1 VEDVQQEVAEN
12 QRRAR
17 DVTTLITI
25 LFFGV
30 AYGMI
35 LYLISVGLSVT
46 MGLMGFVNLAHGVF
60 AMLGGYATVTLMNRL
75 GVAFLPSVAIGCVIV
90 AAVGFVLERTLYR
103 RFYGR
108 SELDQVLFS
117 FGLILVAVALV
128 RIAWGPLAQ
137 PIQLPDFLKG
147 QVTFLGLTLPTYRL
161 ALVGFGA
168 AVIAGLWFVFDR
180 TLFGAR
186 IRAAVDDRAMA
197 QSIGINTSRLFA
209 SAFGLGTGLAALG
222 GGLGADVLAIAPAY
236 PLQYIVYFLIVVA
249 VGGLGNIK
257 GPFVAAL
264 AIGISDTACR
274 YFVPEAGSIFIF
286 VFVFALLVWRPDG
299 IMERRNRG
307 AS

>member
-1 VEDVQQEVAEN
+1 
-12 QRRAR
+12 
-17 DVTTLITI
+17 VTTLITI
-25 LFFGV
+25 LFFGIS
-30 AYGMI
+30 YGMI

-60 AMLGGYATVTLMNRL
+60 AMLGGYATVTLMNRF
-75 GVAFLPSVAIGCVIV
+75 GVPFLLSLAIACVLV
-90 AAVGFVLERTLYR
+90 AAIGFVLERTLYR
-103 RFYGR
+103 RLYGR

-117 FGLILVAVALV
+117 FGLILVSVALV

-137 PIQLPDFLKG
+137 PIQLPDYLKG
-147 QVTFLGLTLPTYRL
+147 QVTILGLELPAYRL

-168 AVIAGLWFVFDR
+168 VVIAGLWFVFDR

-186 IRAAVDDRAMA
+186 IRAAVDNRAMA

-209 SAFGLGTGLAALG
+209 AAFGLGTGLAALG

-264 AIGISDTACR
+264 AIGVSDTACR
-274 YFVPEAGSIFIF
+274 YFLPEAGSIFIF
-286 VFVFALLVWRPDG
+286 VFVFVVLMWRPNG
-299 IMERRNRG
+299 IMERRNRA

>member
-1 VEDVQQEVAEN
+1 MA
-12 QRRAR
+12 
-17 DVTTLITI
+17 TLITI

-35 LYLISVGLSVT
+35 LYLISVGLAVT
-46 MGLMGFVNLAHGVF
+46 MGLIGFVNLAHGVF
-60 AMLGGYATVTLMNRL
+60 AMLGGYATVTFMNRF
-75 GVAFLPSVAIGCVIV
+75 GVPFLLSLAIGCILV
-90 AAVGFVLERTLYR
+90 AALGFVLERMLYR

-117 FGLILVAVALV
+117 FGLILVSVAIV

-137 PIQLPDFLKG
+137 PIQLPNYLKG
-147 QVTFLGLTLPTYRL
+147 QVTILGLALPAYRL

-168 AVIAGLWFVFDR
+168 AVIAGLWFAFDR

-186 IRAAVDDRAMA
+186 IRAAVDNRAMA
-197 QSIGINTSRLFA
+197 ESIGINTSRLF
-209 SAFGLGTGLAALG
+209 SLAFGLGTGLAALG

-249 VGGLGNIK
+249 VGGLGSIK

-286 VFVFALLVWRPDG
+286 AFVFIVLIWRPNG
-299 IMERRNRG
+299 IMERR
-307 AS
+307 

>member
-1 VEDVQQEVAEN
+1 MA
-12 QRRAR
+12 
-17 DVTTLITI
+17 TLITI

-35 LYLISVGLSVT
+35 LYLISVGLAVT
-46 MGLMGFVNLAHGVF
+46 MGLIGFVNLAHGVF
-60 AMLGGYATVTLMNRL
+60 AMLGGYATVTFMNRF
-75 GVAFLPSVAIGCVIV
+75 GVPFLLSLAIGCILV
-90 AAVGFVLERTLYR
+90 AALGFLLERMLYR

-117 FGLILVAVALV
+117 FGLILVSVAIV

-137 PIQLPDFLKG
+137 PIQLPNYLKG
-147 QVTFLGLTLPTYRL
+147 QVTILDLALPAYRL

-168 AVIAGLWFVFDR
+168 AVIAGLWFAFDR

-186 IRAAVDDRAMA
+186 VRAAVDNRAMA
-197 QSIGINTSRLFA
+197 ESIGINTNRLF
-209 SAFGLGTGLAALG
+209 SLAFGLGTGLAALG

-249 VGGLGNIK
+249 VGGLGSIK

-286 VFVFALLVWRPDG
+286 AFVFIVLIWRPNG
-299 IMERRNRG
+299 IMERR
-307 AS
+307 

>member
-1 VEDVQQEVAEN
+1 MA
-12 QRRAR
+12 
-17 DVTTLITI
+17 TLITI

-35 LYLISVGLSVT
+35 LYLISVGLAVT
-46 MGLMGFVNLAHGVF
+46 MGLIGFVNLAHGVF
-60 AMLGGYATVTLMNRL
+60 AMLGGYATVTFMNRF
-75 GVAFLPSVAIGCVIV
+75 GVPFLLSLAIGCILV
-90 AAVGFVLERTLYR
+90 AALGFLLERVLYR

-117 FGLILVAVALV
+117 FGLILVSVAIV

-137 PIQLPDFLKG
+137 PIQLPNYLKG
-147 QVTFLGLTLPTYRL
+147 QVTILDLALPAYRL

-168 AVIAGLWFVFDR
+168 AVIAGLWFAFDR

-186 IRAAVDDRAMA
+186 IRAAVDNRAMA
-197 QSIGINTSRLFA
+197 ESIGINTSRLF
-209 SAFGLGTGLAALG
+209 SLAFGLGTGLAALG

-249 VGGLGNIK
+249 VGGLGSIK

-286 VFVFALLVWRPDG
+286 AFVFIVLIWRPNG
-299 IMERRNRG
+299 IMERR
-307 AS
+307 

>member
-1 VEDVQQEVAEN
+1 M
-12 QRRAR
+12 
-17 DVTTLITI
+17 TTLITI

-60 AMLGGYATVTLMNRL
+60 AMLGGYATVTLMNRV
-75 GVAFLPSVAIGCVIV
+75 GVPFLLALAVGCVLV
-90 AAVGFVLERTLYR
+90 AALGFVLERTLYR
-103 RFYGR
+103 HLYGR

-137 PIQLPDFLKG
+137 PIQLPSYLKG
-147 QVTFLGLTLPTYRL
+147 QVKILDLALPAYRL

-168 AVIAGLWFVFDR
+168 AVIAGLWFAFDR

-186 IRAAVDDRAMA
+186 IRAAVDNRAMA

-209 SAFGLGTGLAALG
+209 AAFGLGTGLAALG

-264 AIGISDTACR
+264 AIGLADSACH
-274 YFVPEAGSIFIF
+274 YFLPQAGSIFIF
-286 VFVFALLVWRPDG
+286 AFVFIILIWRPNG
-299 IMERRNRG
+299 IMERREI
-307 AS
+307 AA

>member
-1 VEDVQQEVAEN
+1 
-12 QRRAR
+12 
-17 DVTTLITI
+17 VTTLITI

-35 LYLISVGLSVT
+35 LYLVSVGLSVT

-60 AMLGGYATVTLMNRL
+60 AMLGGYATVTLMNRF
-75 GVAFLPSVAIGCVIV
+75 GVPFLLSLAIGCVLV
-90 AAVGFVLERTLYR
+90 AALGFVLERTLYR

-117 FGLILVAVALV
+117 FGLILVSVALV

-137 PIQLPDFLKG
+137 PIQLPDYLKG
-147 QVTFLGLTLPTYRL
+147 QVTVLGLTLPAYRL

-168 AVIAGLWFVFDR
+168 AVIGGLWFVFDR

-209 SAFGLGTGLAALG
+209 AAFGLGTGLAALG

-236 PLQYIVYFLIVVA
+236 PLQYIIYFLIVVA

-264 AIGISDTACR
+264 VIGASDSACR
-274 YFVPEAGSIFIF
+274 YFLPEAGSIFIF
-286 VFVFALLVWRPDG
+286 AFVFVVLIWRPNG
-299 IMERRNRG
+299 IMERRKRS

>member
-1 VEDVQQEVAEN
+1 M
-12 QRRAR
+12 
-17 DVTTLITI
+17 TTLITI

-186 IRAAVDDRAMA
+186 IRAAVDDRVMA

>member
-1 VEDVQQEVAEN
+1 MA
-12 QRRAR
+12 
-17 DVTTLITI
+17 TLITI

-35 LYLISVGLSVT
+35 LYLISVGLAVT
-46 MGLMGFVNLAHGVF
+46 MGLIGFVNLAHGVF
-60 AMLGGYATVTLMNRL
+60 AMLGGYATVTFMNRF
-75 GVAFLPSVAIGCVIV
+75 GVPFLLSLAIGCILV
-90 AAVGFVLERTLYR
+90 AALGFLLERMLYR

-117 FGLILVAVALV
+117 FGLILVSVAIV

-137 PIQLPDFLKG
+137 PIQLPNYLKG
-147 QVTFLGLTLPTYRL
+147 QVTILGLALPAYRL

-168 AVIAGLWFVFDR
+168 AVVAGLWFAFDR

-186 IRAAVDDRAMA
+186 IRAAVDNRAMA
-197 QSIGINTSRLFA
+197 ESIGINTSRLF
-209 SAFGLGTGLAALG
+209 SLAFGLGTGLAALG

-249 VGGLGNIK
+249 VGGLGSIK

-286 VFVFALLVWRPDG
+286 AFVFIVLIWRPNG
-299 IMERRNRG
+299 IMERR
-307 AS
+307 

>member
-1 VEDVQQEVAEN
+1 MA
-12 QRRAR
+12 
-17 DVTTLITI
+17 TLITI

-35 LYLISVGLSVT
+35 LYLISVGLAVT
-46 MGLMGFVNLAHGVF
+46 MGLIGFVNLAHGVF
-60 AMLGGYATVTLMNRL
+60 AMLGGYATVTFMNRF
-75 GVAFLPSVAIGCVIV
+75 GVPFLLSLAIGCILV
-90 AAVGFVLERTLYR
+90 AALGFLLERMLYR

-117 FGLILVAVALV
+117 FGLILVSVAIV

-137 PIQLPDFLKG
+137 PIQLPNYLKG
-147 QVTFLGLTLPTYRL
+147 QVTILDLALPAYRL

-168 AVIAGLWFVFDR
+168 AVIAGLWFAFDR

-186 IRAAVDDRAMA
+186 IRAAVDNRAMA
-197 QSIGINTSRLFA
+197 ESIGINTSRLF
-209 SAFGLGTGLAALG
+209 SLAFGLGTGLAALG
-222 GGLGADVLAIAPAY
+222 GGLGADVLAIAPSY

-249 VGGLGNIK
+249 VGGLGSIK

-286 VFVFALLVWRPDG
+286 AFVFIVLIWRPNG
-299 IMERRNRG
+299 IMERR
-307 AS
+307 

>member
-1 VEDVQQEVAEN
+1 M
-12 QRRAR
+12 
-17 DVTTLITI
+17 TTLTTI

-60 AMLGGYATVTLMNRL
+60 AMLGGYATVTFMNRF
-75 GVAFLPSVAIGCVIV
+75 GVPFLVAVAVGCLLV
-90 AAVGFVLERTLYR
+90 AALGFVVERMLYR
-103 RFYGR
+103 HLYGR
-108 SELDQVLFS
+108 GELDQVLFS
-117 FGLILVAVALV
+117 FGLILVSVAIV

-137 PIQLPDFLKG
+137 PIRLPQYLKG
-147 QVTFLGLTLPTYRL
+147 QVEIFDVTVPTYRL
-161 ALVGFGA
+161 ALVAFGT
-168 AVIAGLWFVFDR
+168 AVVTGLWFIFDR

-186 IRAAVDDRAMA
+186 IRATVDNRVMA

-209 SAFGLGTGLAALG
+209 AAFGLGTGLAALG
-222 GGLGADVLAIAPAY
+222 GGLGADILAIAPAY

-264 AIGISDTACR
+264 AIGVTDTACR
-274 YFVPEAGSIFIF
+274 YFLPAVGSIFIF
-286 VFVFALLVWRPDG
+286 AFVFVVLIWRPNG
-299 IMERRNRG
+299 IIERR
-307 AS
+307 

>member
-1 VEDVQQEVAEN
+1 MA
-12 QRRAR
+12 
-17 DVTTLITI
+17 TLITI

-35 LYLISVGLSVT
+35 LYLISVGLAVT
-46 MGLMGFVNLAHGVF
+46 MGLIGFVNLAHGVF
-60 AMLGGYATVTLMNRL
+60 AMLGGYATVSFMNRF
-75 GVAFLPSVAIGCVIV
+75 GVPFLLSLAIGCILV
-90 AAVGFVLERTLYR
+90 AALGFLLERMLYR
-103 RFYGR
+103 RFCGR

-117 FGLILVAVALV
+117 FGLILVSVAIV

-137 PIQLPDFLKG
+137 PIQLPNYLKG
-147 QVTFLGLTLPTYRL
+147 QVTILDLALPAYRL

-168 AVIAGLWFVFDR
+168 AVVAGLWFAFDR

-186 IRAAVDDRAMA
+186 IRAAVDNRAMA
-197 QSIGINTSRLFA
+197 ESIGINTSRLF
-209 SAFGLGTGLAALG
+209 SLAFGLGTGLAALG

-249 VGGLGNIK
+249 VGGLGSIK

-286 VFVFALLVWRPDG
+286 AFVFIVLIWRPNG
-299 IMERRNRG
+299 IMERR
-307 AS
+307 

>member
-1 VEDVQQEVAEN
+1 MA
-12 QRRAR
+12 
-17 DVTTLITI
+17 TLITI

-35 LYLISVGLSVT
+35 LYLISVGLAVT
-46 MGLMGFVNLAHGVF
+46 MGLIGFVNLAHGVF
-60 AMLGGYATVTLMNRL
+60 AMLGGYATVSFMNRF
-75 GVAFLPSVAIGCVIV
+75 GVPFLLSLAIGCILV
-90 AAVGFVLERTLYR
+90 AALGFLLERMLYR

-117 FGLILVAVALV
+117 FGLILVSVAIV

-137 PIQLPDFLKG
+137 PIQLPNYLKG
-147 QVTFLGLTLPTYRL
+147 QVTILDLALPAYRL

-168 AVIAGLWFVFDR
+168 AVIAGLWFTFDR

-186 IRAAVDDRAMA
+186 IRAAVDNRAMA
-197 QSIGINTSRLFA
+197 ESIGINTSRLF
-209 SAFGLGTGLAALG
+209 SLAFGLGTGLAALG

-249 VGGLGNIK
+249 VGGLGSIK

-286 VFVFALLVWRPDG
+286 AFVFIVLIWRPNG
-299 IMERRNRG
+299 IMERR
-307 AS
+307 

>member
-1 VEDVQQEVAEN
+1 MA
-12 QRRAR
+12 
-17 DVTTLITI
+17 TLITI

-35 LYLISVGLSVT
+35 LYLISVGLAVT
-46 MGLMGFVNLAHGVF
+46 MGLIGFVNLAHGVF
-60 AMLGGYATVTLMNRL
+60 AMLGGYATVTFMNRF
-75 GVAFLPSVAIGCVIV
+75 GVPFLLSLAIGCILV
-90 AAVGFVLERTLYR
+90 AALGFVLERMLYR

-117 FGLILVAVALV
+117 FGLILVSVAIV

-137 PIQLPDFLKG
+137 PIQLPNYLKG
-147 QVTFLGLTLPTYRL
+147 QVTILGLALPAYRL

-168 AVIAGLWFVFDR
+168 AVIAGLWFAFDR

-186 IRAAVDDRAMA
+186 IRAAVDNRAMA
-197 QSIGINTSRLFA
+197 ESIGINTSRLF
-209 SAFGLGTGLAALG
+209 SLAFGLGTGLAALG
-222 GGLGADVLAIAPAY
+222 GGLGADVLAIAPSY

-249 VGGLGNIK
+249 VGGLGSIK

-286 VFVFALLVWRPDG
+286 AFVFIVLIWRPNG
-299 IMERRNRG
+299 IMERR
-307 AS
+307 

>member
-1 VEDVQQEVAEN
+1 
-12 QRRAR
+12 
-17 DVTTLITI
+17 VTTLITI

-35 LYLISVGLSVT
+35 LYLVSVGLSVT

-60 AMLGGYATVTLMNRL
+60 AMLGGYATVTLMNRF
-75 GVAFLPSVAIGCVIV
+75 GVPFLLSLAIGCVLV
-90 AAVGFVLERTLYR
+90 AALGFVLERTLYR

-117 FGLILVAVALV
+117 FGLILVSVALV

-137 PIQLPDFLKG
+137 PIQLPDYLKG
-147 QVTFLGLTLPTYRL
+147 QVTVLGLTLPAYRL

-209 SAFGLGTGLAALG
+209 AAFGLGTGLAALG

-236 PLQYIVYFLIVVA
+236 PLQYIIYFLIVVA

-264 AIGISDTACR
+264 VIGASDSACR
-274 YFVPEAGSIFIF
+274 YFLPEAGSIFIF
-286 VFVFALLVWRPDG
+286 AFVFVVLIWRPNG
-299 IMERRNRG
+299 IMERRKG
-307 AS
+307 STS

>member
-1 VEDVQQEVAEN
+1 MA
-12 QRRAR
+12 
-17 DVTTLITI
+17 TLITI

-35 LYLISVGLSVT
+35 LYLISVGLAVT
-46 MGLMGFVNLAHGVF
+46 MGLIGFVNLAHGVF
-60 AMLGGYATVTLMNRL
+60 AMLGGYATVTFMNRF
-75 GVAFLPSVAIGCVIV
+75 GVPFLLSLAIGCILV
-90 AAVGFVLERTLYR
+90 AALGFLLERMLYR

-117 FGLILVAVALV
+117 FGLILVSVAIV

-137 PIQLPDFLKG
+137 PIQLPNYLKG
-147 QVTFLGLTLPTYRL
+147 QVTILDLALPAYRL

-168 AVIAGLWFVFDR
+168 AVVAGLWFAFDR

-186 IRAAVDDRAMA
+186 IRAAVDNRAMA
-197 QSIGINTSRLFA
+197 ESIGINTSRLF
-209 SAFGLGTGLAALG
+209 SLAFGLGTGLAALG

-249 VGGLGNIK
+249 VGGLGSIK

-286 VFVFALLVWRPDG
+286 AFVFIVLIWRPNG
-299 IMERRNRG
+299 IMERR
-307 AS
+307 

>member
-1 VEDVQQEVAEN
+1 MA
-12 QRRAR
+12 
-17 DVTTLITI
+17 TLITI

-35 LYLISVGLSVT
+35 LYLISVGLAVT
-46 MGLMGFVNLAHGVF
+46 MGLIGFVNLAHGVF
-60 AMLGGYATVTLMNRL
+60 AMLGGYATVTFMNRF
-75 GVAFLPSVAIGCVIV
+75 GVPFLLSLAIGCILV
-90 AAVGFVLERTLYR
+90 AALGFLLERMLYR

-117 FGLILVAVALV
+117 FGLILVSVAIV

-137 PIQLPDFLKG
+137 PIQLPNYLKG
-147 QVTFLGLTLPTYRL
+147 QVTILGLALPAYRL

-168 AVIAGLWFVFDR
+168 AVIAGLWFAFDR

-186 IRAAVDDRAMA
+186 IRAAVDNRAMA
-197 QSIGINTSRLFA
+197 ESIGINTSRLF
-209 SAFGLGTGLAALG
+209 SLAFGLGTGLAALG

-249 VGGLGNIK
+249 VGGLGSIK

-286 VFVFALLVWRPDG
+286 AFVFIVLIWRPNG
-299 IMERRNRG
+299 IMERR
-307 AS
+307 

>member
-1 VEDVQQEVAEN
+1 MA
-12 QRRAR
+12 
-17 DVTTLITI
+17 TLITI

-35 LYLISVGLSVT
+35 LYLISVGLAVT
-46 MGLMGFVNLAHGVF
+46 MGLIGFVNLAHGVF
-60 AMLGGYATVTLMNRL
+60 AMLGGYATVTFMNRF
-75 GVAFLPSVAIGCVIV
+75 GVPFLLSLAIGCILV
-90 AAVGFVLERTLYR
+90 AALGFLLERMLYR

-117 FGLILVAVALV
+117 IGLILVSVAIV

-137 PIQLPDFLKG
+137 PIQLPNYLKG
-147 QVTFLGLTLPTYRL
+147 QVTILDLALPAYRL

-168 AVIAGLWFVFDR
+168 AVVAGLWFAFDR

-186 IRAAVDDRAMA
+186 IRAAVDNRAMA
-197 QSIGINTSRLFA
+197 ESIGINTSRLF
-209 SAFGLGTGLAALG
+209 SLAFGLGTGLAALG

-249 VGGLGNIK
+249 VGGLGSIK

-286 VFVFALLVWRPDG
+286 AFVFIVLIWRPNG
-299 IMERRNRG
+299 IMERR
-307 AS
+307 

>member
-1 VEDVQQEVAEN
+1 VA
-12 QRRAR
+12 
-17 DVTTLITI
+17 TLITI

-35 LYLISVGLSVT
+35 LYLISVGLAVT
-46 MGLMGFVNLAHGVF
+46 MGLIGFVNLAHGVF
-60 AMLGGYATVTLMNRL
+60 AMLGGYATVTFMNRF
-75 GVAFLPSVAIGCVIV
+75 GVPFLLSLAIGCILV
-90 AAVGFVLERTLYR
+90 AALGFLLERMLYR

-117 FGLILVAVALV
+117 FGLILVSVAIV

-137 PIQLPDFLKG
+137 PIQLPNYLKG
-147 QVTFLGLTLPTYRL
+147 QVTILGLALPAYRL

-168 AVIAGLWFVFDR
+168 AVIAGLWFAFDR

-186 IRAAVDDRAMA
+186 IRAAVDNRAMA
-197 QSIGINTSRLFA
+197 ESIGINTSRLF
-209 SAFGLGTGLAALG
+209 SLAFGLGTGLAALG

-249 VGGLGNIK
+249 VGGLGSIK

-286 VFVFALLVWRPDG
+286 AFVFIVLIWRPNG
-299 IMERRNRG
+299 IMERR
-307 AS
+307 

>member
-1 VEDVQQEVAEN
+1 MA
-12 QRRAR
+12 
-17 DVTTLITI
+17 TLITI

-35 LYLISVGLSVT
+35 LYLISVGLAVT
-46 MGLMGFVNLAHGVF
+46 MGLIGFVNLAHGVF
-60 AMLGGYATVTLMNRL
+60 AMLGGYATVTFMNRF
-75 GVAFLPSVAIGCVIV
+75 GVPFLLSLAIGCILV
-90 AAVGFVLERTLYR
+90 AALGFLLERVLYR

-117 FGLILVAVALV
+117 FGLILVSVAIV

-137 PIQLPDFLKG
+137 PIQLPNYLKG
-147 QVTFLGLTLPTYRL
+147 QVTILGLALPAYRL

-168 AVIAGLWFVFDR
+168 AVVAGLWFAFDR

-186 IRAAVDDRAMA
+186 IRAAVDNRAMA
-197 QSIGINTSRLFA
+197 ESIGINTSRLF
-209 SAFGLGTGLAALG
+209 SLAFGLGTGLAALG
-222 GGLGADVLAIAPAY
+222 GGLGADVLAIAPSY

-249 VGGLGNIK
+249 VGGLGSIK

-286 VFVFALLVWRPDG
+286 AFVFIVLIWRPNG
-299 IMERRNRG
+299 IMERR
-307 AS
+307 